1 MSDRPPLGVGLFLPG
16 SLSHLELIEPLLSSC
31 DFFEISPEN
40 FLAGQNPQGGWRL
53 RPDVERLKELKS
65 SSSKPFVAHG
75 LQLSMGT
82 ALTATSG
89 DYMTRWLS
97 LVESFHEFFDL
108 QWYTDHLGFS
118 VTPDG
123 LHTLLPLPL
132 PHTDEAVHTVAERLR
147 RLKTVVPEVGFENS
161 VFYFTL
167 GDPLEEADLYNRICL
182 EADCHLLLD
191 THNIYTHCRNFQLD
205 PAEFCERIDC
215 RNVIEIHVSGGSESE
230 PEWMEGP
237 TFRLDSHDGPVPERV
252 WELVAMLVPRC
263 PNLRGLTL
271 ERLDGTVEPHE
282 VPLLADE
289 LSRLRGL
296 WEKRT
301 ARA

>member
-1 MSDRPPLGVGLFLPG
+1 MFSA
-16 SLSHLELIEPLLSSC
+16 C

-40 FLAGQNPQGGWRL
+40 FLAGLNPDGGWRL
-53 RPDVERLKELKS
+53 RPDVRRLKELKS
-65 SSSKPFVAHG
+65 SYNKPFVAHG
-75 LQLSMGT
+75 LQYSMGT
-82 ALTATSG
+82 ALTATAD
-89 DYMTRWLS
+89 DYIARWLD
-97 LVESFHEFFDL
+97 LIGVFHDLFDL

-123 LHTLLPLPL
+123 CHTLLPLPL
-132 PHTDEAVHTVAERLR
+132 PHTDEAVRSVAERLG
-147 RLKTVVPEVGFENS
+147 RLKRVIPSVGFENS

-167 GDPLEEADLYNRICL
+167 GDPLEEADLYNRICA
-182 EADCHLLLD
+182 EAECHLLLD

-205 PAEFCERIDC
+205 PAEFCDRIDC

-252 WELVAMLVPRC
+252 WELVETLAPRC

-282 VPLLADE
+282 VPLLAAE
-289 LSRLRGL
+289 LNRLRGL
-296 WEKRT
+296 WESL
-301 ARA
+301 AIHA